1 MKVIA
6 MRLQSIRAKITAPL
20 LLLAVIMVG
29 TFAVMTSL
37 IETQKSAMSR
47 QAENYFG
54 AVSVVLNADRD
65 FYQARLAMEQ
75 IVAKQGNFDELY
87 AEFDENAQQVID
99 RFNLYR
105 DHVGDFPELYQ
116 DFQNFDSLFSEWR
129 SQSAALLKSS
139 QSGIDVTDEL
149 ASSDK
154 KFSDLRGILDKAG
167 EVVGLHAKQDGK
179 EIQDLVNSRE
189 MLSIVAIAITLVIVF
204 LFGLIVPKQIA
215 GRANG
220 LAVRI
225 REIAEGDGDLTQ
237 RINSSAKDELGD
249 LANEFDNFVERLRG
263 IITTIQTQAHS
274 LGGMTGE
281 LNSASSRTAG
291 VTEAL
296 VNASNSIVSAGHEMS
311 MANQQMSDVA
321 SETASESQNSNQLAE
336 QGITAVN
343 GSNSAI
349 RRLVLDIDDALTRSD
364 ELQKSSEAI
373 ASVLEVIRN
382 IAEQTNLLALNA
394 AIEAARAGEQG
405 RGFAVVADEV
415 RTLAT
420 RTQDSTNEIES
431 MIEQLKVNVSES
443 SKAIQNSRSN
453 ADKTVSNFDEV
464 IRIFGSLQES
474 FGKVQEMAAQTA
486 QATQEQAIVSNDIN
500 ENLNSLKGQ
509 SDEVQSVADVIQT
522 QSTQISDLYQAL
534 NVQVGSFK
542 V

>member
-1 MKVIA
+1 

-99 RFNLYR
+99 RFNFYR
-105 DHVGDFPELYQ
+105 EHVEEYPELYK

-349 RRLVLDIDDALTRSD
+349 RGLVLDIDDALTRSD

-431 MIEQLKVNVSES
+431 MIELLKVNVSES